1 MPSASS
7 SRSGNSIN
15 QSDNDNIPMHFPSVK
30 EQLDIIVNNTVEV
43 ISADELERKLTKSL
57 KTGAPLKIKFGADPT
72 RPDLHLGHA
81 VTLKKLRE
89 FQDLGHEAILIIG
102 DFTAMIGDPSG
113 KSKTRP
119 QLTAEEAREN
129 GKSYFEQ
136 ASKILDIAKTT
147 ICYNADWLGTM
158 KFADV
163 IRLSSHYTVARM
175 LERDDFEK
183 RYRSQTPI
191 SIHEFLYPL
200 AQGMDSVHLK
210 NDVELGGTDQ
220 KFNLLVGRDLQRE
233 YGIEPQVCITM
244 PLLVGTDGVEK
255 MSKSYA
261 NTICFCDPPEEMFGR
276 LLSIPDTVI
285 STYAKFLWS
294 ASANTAIQL
303 FQSTAPYDFEEL
315 QKLINNNP
323 RDSKRALARNIVT
336 QYHTPNDALKA
347 QEHFDRVIV
356 NKQAPDDLPIVEFS
370 ESPMPIVE
378 LLMAL
383 KAAPSKTE
391 ARRMINQGAVQVGDM
406 KITDTNAV
414 IGLGP
419 EPVIIK
425 AGKRKFF
432 KVAVKKKTF

>member
-1 MPSASS
+1 
-7 SRSGNSIN
+7 
-15 QSDNDNIPMHFPSVK
+15 MHFPPVK

-43 ISADELERKLTKSL
+43 ISADELERKLTKSI
-57 KTGAPLKIKFGADPT
+57 KTGTPLKIKLGADPS
-72 RPDLHLGHA
+72 RPDLHLGHS
-81 VTLKKLRE
+81 VVLRKLRE

-136 ASKILDIAKTT
+136 ASKILDPEKTT
-147 ICYNADWLGTM
+147 ICYNADWLGQM
-158 KFADV
+158 QFADV

-244 PLLVGTDGVEK
+244 PLLVGTDGSEK
-255 MSKSYA
+255 MSKSLGNA
-261 NTICFCDPPEEMFGR
+261 ICFNDTPEDMYGR
-276 LLSIPDTVI
+276 TLSIPDTLIEKYWNLLVPHH
-285 STYAKFLWS
+285 SGNG
-294 ASANTAIQL
+294 ASIAERIA
-303 FQSTAPYDFEEL
+303 AD
-315 QKLINNNP
+315 P
-323 RDSKRALARNIVT
+323 RETKRELAREVVA
-336 QYHTPNDALKA
+336 QYYSPEEASKA

-356 NKQAPDDLPIVEFS
+356 NKQAPDDLVTVEFEEAS
-370 ESPMPIVE
+370 MPLVE

-383 KAAPSKTE
+383 KAFPSKNE
-391 ARRMINQGAVQVGDM
+391 ARRMIQQGAVQAGDD
-406 KITDTNAV
+406 KVADINAV
-414 IGLGP
+414 I
-419 EPVIIK
+419 EFSETPVVIR

-432 KVAVKKKTF
+432 KVASAKKSF

>member
-1 MPSASS
+1 
-7 SRSGNSIN
+7 
-15 QSDNDNIPMHFPSVK
+15 MHFPPVK
-30 EQLDIIVNNTVEV
+30 EQLDIIVNNAVEV
-43 ISADELERKLTKSL
+43 ISTDELERKLTKSL
-57 KTGAPLKIKFGADPT
+57 KTGTPLKIKLGADPS
-72 RPDLHLGHA
+72 RPDLHLGHS
-81 VTLKKLRE
+81 VVLRKLRE

-136 ASKILDIAKTT
+136 ASKILDPEKTT
-147 ICYNADWLGTM
+147 ICYNADWLGQM
-158 KFADV
+158 QFADV

-244 PLLVGTDGVEK
+244 PLLVGTDGGEK
-255 MSKSYA
+255 MSKSLGNA
-261 NTICFCDPPEEMFGR
+261 ICFNDTPEDMYGR
-276 LLSIPDTVI
+276 TLSIPDT
-285 STYAKFLWS
+285 
-294 ASANTAIQL
+294 
-303 FQSTAPYDFEEL
+303 
-315 QKLINNNP
+315 LIETWWNLLVPHHSGNGSPIAERIVANP
-323 RDSKRALARNIVT
+323 RETKRELAREVVA
-336 QYHTPNDALKA
+336 QYYSPEDASKA

-356 NKQAPDDLPIVEFS
+356 NKQAPDDLLTVEFEETS
-370 ESPMPIVE
+370 MPVVE

-383 KAAPSKTE
+383 KAVPSKNE
-391 ARRMINQGAVQVGDM
+391 ARRMIQQGAVQAGDE
-406 KITDTNAV
+406 KVSDINA
-414 IGLGP
+414 II
-419 EPVIIK
+419 EFSETPVIIR

-432 KVAVKKKTF
+432 KVASAKKSF

>member
-1 MPSASS
+1 
-7 SRSGNSIN
+7 
-15 QSDNDNIPMHFPSVK
+15 MHFPSVR

-43 ISADELERKLTKSL
+43 ISADELEKKLTKSL
-57 KTGAPLKIKFGADPT
+57 KTGTPLKIKLGADPS
-72 RPDLHLGHA
+72 RPDLHLGHS
-81 VTLKKLRE
+81 VVLRKLRE

-136 ASKILDIAKTT
+136 ASKILDSEKTT
-147 ICYNADWLGTM
+147 ICYNADWLGRM
-158 KFADV
+158 QFADV

-244 PLLVGTDGVEK
+244 PLLVGTDGSEK
-255 MSKSYA
+255 MSKSLGNA
-261 NTICFCDPPEEMFGR
+261 ICFNDTPEDMYGR
-276 LLSIPDTVI
+276 TLSIPDTLI
-285 STYAKFLWS
+285 ETYWNLLVPHHTS
-294 ASANTAIQL
+294 NGTAI
-303 FQSTAPYDFEEL
+303 AER
-315 QKLINNNP
+315 IAANP
-323 RDSKRALARNIVT
+323 RETKRELAREVVA
-336 QYHTPNDALKA
+336 QYYSVDDAQKA

-356 NKQAPDDLPIVEFS
+356 NKQAPDDLPIVEFE

-383 KAAPSKTE
+383 KAFPTKSE
-391 ARRMINQGAVQVGDM
+391 ARRMIQQGAVQAGDM

-419 EPVIIK
+419 EPLIIR

-432 KVAVKKKTF
+432 KVASAKKTF